1 MDYLNEF
8 FRNPL
13 DHHVV
18 VMVLTFILGTFV
30 GSFLNVCIAR
40 MPLEKSI
47 LWPGSRCGS
56 CLRPIRW
63 YDNIPLLG
71 YWRLQ
76 GHCRDCGSAFSSRY
90 FWIEFLTGAM
100 FAGLYWLECVENIH
114 GFGFVGTV
122 SKMRVP
128 QWQMLLVWSSHAIFL
143 CFLFVA
149 AYIDYEYMEIPLQVT
164 IPGTILGIILG
175 TLMPWPWPM
184 DVAQAYPHGW
194 GDIRFGGGGLQ
205 GFALVDALPAGA
217 QRWPVWMP
225 PPDWLVPG
233 TWLMGLVTS
242 VVGAAAGTLG
252 IRFIRFAFSYAFGK
266 EAMGLGDA
274 DLMMLIGAF
283 LGWQALI
290 IVMVLAVM
298 LALAV
303 ILVQFLRNRI
313 SEIYFGPF
321 LAAGA
326 VIKLLAPFAY
336 TVLFNPQ
343 ALFSGKKAVEW
354 IDPIGTLQSVFFDV
368 IIVGGLAVVAIVLVF
383 IFTLII
389 RMVRLIGQAT

>member
-1 MDYLNEF
+1 MDFLNEF

-13 DHHVV
+13 DYHFVIMAAAFVV
-18 VMVLTFILGTFV
+18 GTFV

-63 YDNIPLLG
+63 YDNIPLWG

-76 GHCRDCGSAFSSRY
+76 GRCRDCGAAFSPRY
-90 FWIEFLTGAM
+90 FWIEFLTGAL

-114 GFGFVGTV
+114 GVGMVGTV
-122 SKMRVP
+122 LVMRVP
-128 QWQMLLVWSSHAIFL
+128 QWQLLLVWFSHAIFL
-143 CFLFVA
+143 SFLFVA
-149 AYIDYEYMEIPLQVT
+149 AYIDYEYMEIPLRLT
-164 IPGTILGIILG
+164 IPGTILGIIIG

-184 DVAQAYPHGW
+184 DVAQAYPRGW
-194 GDIRFGGGGLQ
+194 DFIRFGGAGLQ
-205 GFALVDALPAGA
+205 YLEQIHILPAGA
-217 QRWPVWMP
+217 QRWPIWMP
-225 PPDWLVPG
+225 PPEWLLPG

-242 VVGAAAGTLG
+242 VAGAAAGTLG
-252 IRFIRFAFSYAFGK
+252 IRFIRFTFSYAFGK

-283 LGWQALI
+283 LGWQSLVV
-290 IVMVLAVM
+290 VMVVAVFI
-298 LALAV
+298 AV
-303 ILVQFLRNRI
+303 VFVLVQFLRNRR

-326 VIKLLAPFAY
+326 VLTLLAPLPL
-336 TVLFNPQ
+336 TLVLNPQ
-343 ALFSGKKAVEW
+343 TFFGGKKAVEW
-354 IDPIGTLQSVFFDV
+354 VDPFFVIQPMFFDLV
-368 IIVGGLAVVAIVLVF
+368 IVGVVAIMAIVFVF
-383 IFTLII
+383 ISTLII
-389 RMVRLIGQAT
+389 RMMRLIAQAT